1 MGLVGYSG
9 MVLGSIV
16 DIGFRNVIR
25 FYSLQYNALPKV
37 DTCLWSWT
45 LTVR

>member
-9 MVLGSIV
+9 MVLGTIV

-25 FYSLQYNALPKV
+25 FYFLQYYPLPKV
-37 DTCLWSWT
+37 DAYS
-45 LTVR
+45 